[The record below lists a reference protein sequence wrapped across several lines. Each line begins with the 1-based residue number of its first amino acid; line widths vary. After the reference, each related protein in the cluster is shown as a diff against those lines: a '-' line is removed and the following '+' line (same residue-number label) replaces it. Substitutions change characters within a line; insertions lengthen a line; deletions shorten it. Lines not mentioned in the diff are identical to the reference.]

1 MICMQSRAICLH
13 KSLISQAQ
21 SLALALADNA
31 GGCLLSAACIRQ
43 GNSRADVCLRTALE
57 VESVEDR
64 RCSALR
70 ARRTSYRCELGH
82 VGQRISHH
90 HRCEHLL
97 GRQVVVHV
105 SAVAV
110 AVAVAAAADVVGDGR
125 CRGDAPL
132 AEHVPTA
139 ADKGDLAVREADGAD
154 AAVVAAGWLGC
165 SSNCYCH
172 CSRVDDG
179 GPGRADGGVGVD
191 DVAHADARTAWT
203 AWTALTDGSVANWD
217 EIVLVISISEHGD
230 HILILEVI
238 DAKQEACHLHQTSH
252 EQYMI

>member
-1 MICMQSRAICLH
+1 M
-13 KSLISQAQ
+13 
-21 SLALALADNA
+21 
-31 GGCLLSAACIRQ
+31 
-43 GNSRADVCLRTALE
+43 
-57 VESVEDR
+57 EDR

-90 HRCEHLL
+90 HRCKHLL

-110 AVAVAAAADVVGDGR
+110 AAADVVGDGR

-139 ADKGDLAVREADGAD
+139 ADKGDLAVREADGAN
-154 AAVVAAGWLGC
+154 ATAGWLGC
-165 SSNCYCH
+165 SCCSNC
-172 CSRVDDG
+172 CS
-179 GPGRADGGVGVD
+179 RADGGVGANAVE
-191 DVAHADARTAWT
+191 DVLVRSSG
-203 AWTALTDGSVANWD
+203 TALTALTAFLQVGKVDGVVASWD
-217 EIVLVISISEHGD
+217 EIVLVISISIREHGD
-230 HILILEVI
+230 HILILEVV
-238 DAKQEACHLHQTSH
+238 DAKQEACHLHQTSDIRHQTSH